1 MSTCVMKRLT
11 VWAYAGDADAVAAKL
26 IKLRCVDV
34 DMVGTDSDS
43 YLVRYDPSARIR
55 ECENSLAAIES
66 AMEPLYPFSKKR
78 GGLGA
83 APAINADRE
92 AFAADRGGVR
102 SDTAAVV
109 ARINGMRERLGA
121 IERELAD
128 ATAKADAAK
137 PWLGCG
143 LALDL
148 KGTESTRLV
157 FGSLPASTEES
168 AIEARLDGLAAAW
181 RVIKRDPTAAYAIFI
196 AEKSDADELMR
207 RLNTAGFVRATF
219 PDGCGCAEEIC
230 AAANEKTSAL
240 TAEREEINQTFCGLA
255 GRLDDLR
262 VLWDTVSTELVGER
276 LKEKLMATGSCVLLR
291 GWIPEKRTGKVTAA
305 LDALGCAYD
314 LTDPEPG
321 DDVPVKLENNR
332 FASCFEW
339 VVAMYSLPAYG
350 TFDPTFVMSFFY
362 ILFFAMMFADVGYGL
377 LLVLGGFLAPRL
389 LHMKPEKS
397 KPFYMFGF
405 CGLGCIVTGVL
416 FGGYFGD
423 MPLALM
429 RAFRPDAELPETLA
443 LIVDP
448 IADPMTF
455 LIIGL
460 ALGFIHL
467 VAGQMIK
474 FALVWKKSPLDAI
487 CDYALFWVLYAG
499 LIMLMVVP
507 SVGKWV
513 AIGAAAAIVLTG
525 GRKEKNIFMRLPK
538 GFLALYGLVNFGS
551 DVLSYS
557 RILALALSGG
567 VLAQVMNILGTMST
581 NPATIVIGTIFVF
594 LIGHTLNL
602 ALSALGSFV
611 HTSRLQYIEFF
622 GKFYEDGGRPYV
634 PAEPSERY
642 SDYDMPEDMPIKNQI
657 S

>member
-1 MSTCVMKRLT
+1 MKRLT

-34 DMVGTDSDS
+34 DTVGTDSDS

-55 ECENSLAAIES
+55 ECENSLASIES

-128 ATAKADAAK
+128 ATAKSDAAK

-143 LALDL
+143 LSLDSN
-148 KGTESTRLV
+148 GTESTRLV
-157 FGSLPASTEES
+157 FGSLPTSTEES

-181 RVIKRDPTAAYAIFI
+181 RVIKRDPNAAYAIFI
-196 AEKSDADELMR
+196 AERSDADELMR

-230 AAANEKTSAL
+230 AEANERISAL

-262 VLWDTVSTELVGER
+262 VLWDTVSTEFVGEQ

-291 GWIPEKRTGKVTAA
+291 GWIPEKRTEKVTAA

-350 TFDPTFVMSFFY
+350 TFDPTFIMSFFY
-362 ILFFAMMFADVGYGL
+362 VLFFAMMFADVGYGL
-377 LLVLGGFLAPRL
+377 VLAVGGFLIPRL
-389 LHMKPEKS
+389 LHMKPEKAA
-397 KPFYMFGF
+397 PFRMFAF
-405 CGLGCIVTGVL
+405 CGIGSIITGVL

-423 MPLALM
+423 MPLALI
-429 RAFRPDAELPETLA
+429 RAFNPEAELPSTLA
-443 LIVDP
+443 IVVDP
-448 IADPMTF
+448 VAQPTTF
-455 LIIGL
+455 LLIAL
-460 ALGFIHL
+460 ALGFVHL
-467 VAGQMIK
+467 VAGQAIK
-474 FALVWKKSPLDAI
+474 FAIVWKDSPVDAI
-487 CDYALFWVLYAG
+487 CDYALFWALYGG
-499 LIMLMVVP
+499 LIMLIIVP

-525 GRKEKNIFMRLPK
+525 GRKEKNILMRIPK
-538 GFLALYGLVNFGS
+538 GFLALYGVVSFGS
-551 DVLSYS
+551 DILSYS
-557 RILALALSGG
+557 RILALALSGS
-567 VLAQVMNILGTMST
+567 VLAQVMNILGTMGSS
-581 NPATIVIGTIFVF
+581 PVAVVVGMIFVF
-594 LIGHTLNL
+594 IVGHTINL
-602 ALSALGSFV
+602 ALSTLGSFV

-622 GKFYEDGGRPYV
+622 GKFYEDGGRPYA
-634 PAEPSERY
+634 PATPSERY
-642 SDYDMPEDMPIKNQI
+642 SDYDAA
-657 S
+657 

>member
-34 DMVGTDSDS
+34 DTVGTDSDS

-55 ECENSLAAIES
+55 ECENSLASIES

-128 ATAKADAAK
+128 ATAKSDAAK

-143 LALDL
+143 LSLDSN
-148 KGTESTRLV
+148 GTESTRLV
-157 FGSLPASTEES
+157 FGSLPTSTEES

-181 RVIKRDPTAAYAIFI
+181 RVIKRDPNAAYAIFI
-196 AEKSDADELMR
+196 AERSDADELMR

-230 AAANEKTSAL
+230 AEANERISAL

-262 VLWDTVSTELVGER
+262 VLWDTVSTEFVGEQ
-276 LKEKLMATGSCVLLR
+276 LTEKLMATGSCVLLR
-291 GWIPEKRTGKVTAA
+291 GWIPEKRTEKVTAA

-350 TFDPTFVMSFFY
+350 TFDPTFIMSFFY
-362 ILFFAMMFADVGYGL
+362 VLFFAMMFADVGYGL
-377 LLVLGGFLAPRL
+377 VLAVGGFLIPRL
-389 LHMKPEKS
+389 LHMKPEKAA
-397 KPFYMFGF
+397 PFRMFAF
-405 CGLGCIVTGVL
+405 CGIGSIITGVL

-423 MPLALM
+423 MPLALI
-429 RAFRPDAELPETLA
+429 RAFNPEAELPSTLA
-443 LIVDP
+443 IVVDP
-448 IADPMTF
+448 VAQPTTF
-455 LIIGL
+455 LLIAL
-460 ALGFIHL
+460 ALGFVHL
-467 VAGQMIK
+467 VAGQAIK
-474 FALVWKKSPLDAI
+474 FAIVWKDSPVDAI
-487 CDYALFWVLYAG
+487 CDYALFWALYGG
-499 LIMLMVVP
+499 LIMLIIVP

-525 GRKEKNIFMRLPK
+525 GRKEKNILMRIPK
-538 GFLALYGLVNFGS
+538 GFLALYGVVSFGS
-551 DVLSYS
+551 DILSYS
-557 RILALALSGG
+557 RILALALSGS
-567 VLAQVMNILGTMST
+567 VLAQVMNILGTMGSS
-581 NPATIVIGTIFVF
+581 PVAVVVGMIFVF
-594 LIGHTLNL
+594 IVGHTINL
-602 ALSALGSFV
+602 ALSTLGSFV

-622 GKFYEDGGRPYV
+622 GKFYEDGGRPYA
-634 PAEPSERY
+634 PATPSERY
-642 SDYDMPEDMPIKNQI
+642 SDYDAA
-657 S
+657 

>member
-1 MSTCVMKRLT
+1 MKRLT

-34 DMVGTDSDS
+34 DTVGTDSDS

-55 ECENSLAAIES
+55 ECENSLASIES

-143 LALDL
+143 LSLDSN
-148 KGTESTRLV
+148 GTESTRLV
-157 FGSLPASTEES
+157 FGSLPTSTEES

-181 RVIKRDPTAAYAIFI
+181 RVIKRDPNAAYAIFI
-196 AEKSDADELMR
+196 AERSDADELMR

-230 AAANEKTSAL
+230 AAANERISAL

-262 VLWDTVSTELVGER
+262 VLWDTVSTELVGEQ

-291 GWIPEKRTGKVTAA
+291 GWIPEKRTEKVTAA

-350 TFDPTFVMSFFY
+350 TFDPTFIMSFFY
-362 ILFFAMMFADVGYGL
+362 VLFFAMMFADVGYGL
-377 LLVLGGFLAPRL
+377 VLAVGGFLIPRL
-389 LHMKPEKS
+389 LHMKPEKAA
-397 KPFYMFGF
+397 PFRMFAF
-405 CGLGCIVTGVL
+405 CGIGSIITGVL

-423 MPLALM
+423 MPLALI
-429 RAFRPDAELPETLA
+429 RAFNPEAELPSTLA
-443 LIVDP
+443 IVVDP
-448 IADPMTF
+448 VAQPTTF
-455 LIIGL
+455 LLIAL
-460 ALGFIHL
+460 ALGFVHL
-467 VAGQMIK
+467 VAGQAIK
-474 FALVWKKSPLDAI
+474 FAIVWKDSPVDAI
-487 CDYALFWVLYAG
+487 CDYALFWALYGG
-499 LIMLMVVP
+499 LIMLIIVP

-513 AIGAAAAIVLTG
+513 AIGVAAAIVLTG
-525 GRKEKNIFMRLPK
+525 GRKEKNILMRIPK
-538 GFLALYGLVNFGS
+538 GFLALYGVVSFGS
-551 DVLSYS
+551 DILSYS
-557 RILALALSGG
+557 RILALALSGS
-567 VLAQVMNILGTMST
+567 VLAQVMNILGTMGSS
-581 NPATIVIGTIFVF
+581 PVAVVVGMIFVF
-594 LIGHTLNL
+594 IVGHTINL
-602 ALSALGSFV
+602 ALSTLGSFV

-622 GKFYEDGGRPYV
+622 GKFYEDGGRPYA
-634 PAEPSERY
+634 PATPSERY
-642 SDYDMPEDMPIKNQI
+642 SDYDAA
-657 S
+657 

>member
-1 MSTCVMKRLT
+1 MKRLT

-34 DMVGTDSDS
+34 DTVGTDSDS

-55 ECENSLAAIES
+55 ECENSLASIES

-143 LALDL
+143 LSLDSN
-148 KGTESTRLV
+148 GTESTRLV
-157 FGSLPASTEES
+157 FGSLPTSTEES

-181 RVIKRDPTAAYAIFI
+181 RVIKRDPNAAYAIFI
-196 AEKSDADELMR
+196 AERSDADELMR

-230 AAANEKTSAL
+230 AAANERISAL
-240 TAEREEINQTFCGLA
+240 TAERDEINQTFCGLA

-262 VLWDTVSTELVGER
+262 VLWDTVSTELVGEQ

-291 GWIPEKRTGKVTAA
+291 GWIPEKRTEKVTAA

-350 TFDPTFVMSFFY
+350 TFDPTFIMSFFY
-362 ILFFAMMFADVGYGL
+362 VLFFAMMFADVGYGL
-377 LLVLGGFLAPRL
+377 VLAVGGFLIPRL
-389 LHMKPEKS
+389 LHMKPEKAA
-397 KPFYMFGF
+397 PFRMFAF
-405 CGLGCIVTGVL
+405 CGIGSIITGVL

-423 MPLALM
+423 MPLALI
-429 RAFRPDAELPETLA
+429 RAFNPEAELPSTLA
-443 LIVDP
+443 IVVDP
-448 IADPMTF
+448 VAQPTTF
-455 LIIGL
+455 LLIAL
-460 ALGFIHL
+460 ALGFVHL
-467 VAGQMIK
+467 VVGQAIK
-474 FALVWKKSPLDAI
+474 FAIVWKDSPVDAI
-487 CDYALFWVLYAG
+487 CDYALFWALYGG
-499 LIMLMVVP
+499 LIMLIIVP

-525 GRKEKNIFMRLPK
+525 GRKEKNILMRIPK
-538 GFLALYGLVNFGS
+538 GFLALYGVVSFGS
-551 DVLSYS
+551 DILSYS
-557 RILALALSGG
+557 RILALALSGS
-567 VLAQVMNILGTMST
+567 VLAQVMNILGTMGSS
-581 NPATIVIGTIFVF
+581 PVAVVVGMIFVF
-594 LIGHTLNL
+594 IVGHTINL
-602 ALSALGSFV
+602 ALSTLGSFV

-622 GKFYEDGGRPYV
+622 GKFYEDGGRPYA
-634 PAEPSERY
+634 PATPSERY
-642 SDYDMPEDMPIKNQI
+642 SDYDAA
-657 S
+657 

>member
-34 DMVGTDSDS
+34 DTVGTDSDS

-55 ECENSLAAIES
+55 ECENLLASIES

-78 GGLGA
+78 GGLSA

-102 SDTAAVV
+102 SDAAAVV

-128 ATAKADAAK
+128 ATGKSDAAK

-143 LALDL
+143 LALDS

-157 FGSLPASTEES
+157 FGSLPTSTEES

-181 RVIKRDPTAAYAIFI
+181 RVIKRDSNAAYAIFI
-196 AEKSDADELMR
+196 AERSDAAELMR

-230 AAANEKTSAL
+230 AAANERISAL

-262 VLWDTVSTELVGER
+262 VLWDTVSTELVGEQ

-291 GWIPEKRTGKVTAA
+291 GWIPEKRTEKVTAA

-350 TFDPTFVMSFFY
+350 TFDPTFIMSFFY
-362 ILFFAMMFADVGYGL
+362 VLFFAMMFADVGYGL
-377 LLVLGGFLAPRL
+377 LLAVGGFLIPRL
-389 LHMKPEKS
+389 LHMKPEKAA
-397 KPFYMFGF
+397 PFRMFAF
-405 CGLGCIVTGVL
+405 CGIGSIITGVL

-423 MPLALM
+423 MPLALI
-429 RAFRPDAELPETLA
+429 RAFNPEAELPSTLA
-443 LIVDP
+443 IVVDP
-448 IADPMTF
+448 VAQPTTF
-455 LIIGL
+455 LLIAL
-460 ALGFIHL
+460 ALGFVHL
-467 VAGQMIK
+467 VAGQAIK
-474 FALVWKKSPLDAI
+474 FAIVWKDSPVDAI
-487 CDYALFWVLYAG
+487 CDYALFWALYGG
-499 LIMLMVVP
+499 LIMLIIVP

-525 GRKEKNIFMRLPK
+525 GRKEKNILMRIPK
-538 GFLALYGLVNFGS
+538 GFLALYGVVSFGS
-551 DVLSYS
+551 DILSYS
-557 RILALALSGG
+557 RILALALSGS
-567 VLAQVMNILGTMST
+567 VLAQVMNILGTMGSS
-581 NPATIVIGTIFVF
+581 PVAVVVGMIFVF
-594 LIGHTLNL
+594 IVGHTINL
-602 ALSALGSFV
+602 ALSTLGSFV

-622 GKFYEDGGRPYV
+622 GKFYEDGGRPYA
-634 PAEPSERY
+634 PATPSERY
-642 SDYDMPEDMPIKNQI
+642 SDYDAA
-657 S
+657 

>member
-34 DMVGTDSDS
+34 DTVGTDSDS

-55 ECENSLAAIES
+55 ECENSLASIES

-109 ARINGMRERLGA
+109 ARINGMRERLTV

-128 ATAKADAAK
+128 AAGKADAAK

-157 FGSLPASTEES
+157 FGSLPTSTEES

-181 RVIKRDPTAAYAIFI
+181 RVIKRDPNAAYAIFI
-196 AEKSDADELMR
+196 AERSDADELMR

-230 AAANEKTSAL
+230 AAANERISAL

-262 VLWDTVSTELVGER
+262 VLWDTVSTELVGEQ

-291 GWIPEKRTGKVTAA
+291 GWIPEKRTEKVTAA

-350 TFDPTFVMSFFY
+350 TFDPTFIMSFFY
-362 ILFFAMMFADVGYGL
+362 VLFFAMMFADVGYGL
-377 LLVLGGFLAPRL
+377 VLAVGGFLIPRL
-389 LHMKPEKS
+389 LHMKPEKAA
-397 KPFYMFGF
+397 PFRMFAF
-405 CGLGCIVTGVL
+405 CGIGSIITGVL

-423 MPLALM
+423 MPLALI
-429 RAFRPDAELPETLA
+429 RAFNPEAELPSTLA
-443 LIVDP
+443 IVVDP
-448 IADPMTF
+448 VAQPTTF
-455 LIIGL
+455 LLIAL
-460 ALGFIHL
+460 ALGFVHL
-467 VAGQMIK
+467 VAGQAIK
-474 FALVWKKSPLDAI
+474 FAIVWKDSPVDAI
-487 CDYALFWVLYAG
+487 CDYALSWALYGG
-499 LIMLMVVP
+499 LIMLIIVP

-525 GRKEKNIFMRLPK
+525 GRKEKNILMRIPK
-538 GFLALYGLVNFGS
+538 GFLALYGVVSFGS
-551 DVLSYS
+551 DILSYS
-557 RILALALSGG
+557 RILALALSGS
-567 VLAQVMNILGTMST
+567 VLAQVMNILGTMGSS
-581 NPATIVIGTIFVF
+581 PVAVVVGMIFVF
-594 LIGHTLNL
+594 IVGHTINL
-602 ALSALGSFV
+602 ALSTLGSFV

-622 GKFYEDGGRPYV
+622 GKFYEDGGRPYA
-634 PAEPSERY
+634 PATPSERY
-642 SDYDMPEDMPIKNQI
+642 SDYDAA
-657 S
+657 

>member
-34 DMVGTDSDS
+34 DTVGTDSDS

-55 ECENSLAAIES
+55 ECENLLASIES

-102 SDTAAVV
+102 SDAAAVV

-128 ATAKADAAK
+128 ATGKSDAAK

-143 LALDL
+143 LALDS

-157 FGSLPASTEES
+157 FGSLPTSTEES

-181 RVIKRDPTAAYAIFI
+181 RVIKRDSNAAYAIFI
-196 AEKSDADELMR
+196 AERSDADELMR

-230 AAANEKTSAL
+230 AAANERISAL

-262 VLWDTVSTELVGER
+262 VLWDTVSTELVGEQ

-291 GWIPEKRTGKVTAA
+291 GWIPEKRTEKVTAA

-350 TFDPTFVMSFFY
+350 TFDPTFIMSFFY
-362 ILFFAMMFADVGYGL
+362 VLFFAMMFADVGYGL
-377 LLVLGGFLAPRL
+377 LLAVGGFLIPRL
-389 LHMKPEKS
+389 LHMKPEKAA
-397 KPFYMFGF
+397 PFRMFAF
-405 CGLGCIVTGVL
+405 CGIGSIITGVL

-423 MPLALM
+423 MPLALI
-429 RAFRPDAELPETLA
+429 RAFNPEAELPSTLA
-443 LIVDP
+443 IVVDP
-448 IADPMTF
+448 VAQPTAFLLIA
-455 LIIGL
+455 L
-460 ALGFIHL
+460 ALGFVHL
-467 VAGQMIK
+467 VAGQAIK
-474 FALVWKKSPLDAI
+474 FAIVWKDSPVDAI
-487 CDYALFWVLYAG
+487 CDYALFWALYGG
-499 LIMLMVVP
+499 LIMLIIVP
-507 SVGKWV
+507 SVGKWI

-525 GRKEKNIFMRLPK
+525 GRKEKNILMRIPK
-538 GFLALYGLVNFGS
+538 GFLALYGVVSFGS
-551 DVLSYS
+551 DILSYS
-557 RILALALSGG
+557 RILALALSGS
-567 VLAQVMNILGTMST
+567 VLAQVMNILGTMGSS
-581 NPATIVIGTIFVF
+581 PVAVVVGMIFVF
-594 LIGHTLNL
+594 IIGHTINL
-602 ALSALGSFV
+602 ALSTLGSFV

-622 GKFYEDGGRPYV
+622 GKFYEDGGRPYA
-634 PAEPSERY
+634 PATPSERY
-642 SDYDMPEDMPIKNQI
+642 SDYDAA
-657 S
+657 

>member
-1 MSTCVMKRLT
+1 MKRLT

-34 DMVGTDSDS
+34 DTVGTDSDS

-55 ECENSLAAIES
+55 ECENSLASIES

-143 LALDL
+143 LSLDSN
-148 KGTESTRLV
+148 GTESTRLV
-157 FGSLPASTEES
+157 FGSLPTSTEES

-181 RVIKRDPTAAYAIFI
+181 RVIKRDPNAAYAIFI
-196 AEKSDADELMR
+196 AERSDADELMR

-230 AAANEKTSAL
+230 AEANERISAL

-262 VLWDTVSTELVGER
+262 VLWDTVSTELVGEQ

-291 GWIPEKRTGKVTAA
+291 GWIPEKRTEKVTAA

-350 TFDPTFVMSFFY
+350 TFDPTFIMSFFY
-362 ILFFAMMFADVGYGL
+362 VLFFAMMFADVGYGL
-377 LLVLGGFLAPRL
+377 VLAVGGFLIPRL
-389 LHMKPEKS
+389 LHMKPEKAA
-397 KPFYMFGF
+397 PFRMFAF
-405 CGLGCIVTGVL
+405 CGIGSIITGVL

-423 MPLALM
+423 MPLALI
-429 RAFRPDAELPETLA
+429 RAFNPEAELPSTLA
-443 LIVDP
+443 IVVDP
-448 IADPMTF
+448 VAQPTTF
-455 LIIGL
+455 LLIAL
-460 ALGFIHL
+460 ALGFVHL
-467 VAGQMIK
+467 VAGQAIK
-474 FALVWKKSPLDAI
+474 FAIVWKDSPVDAI
-487 CDYALFWVLYAG
+487 CDYALFWALYGG
-499 LIMLMVVP
+499 LIMLIIVP

-525 GRKEKNIFMRLPK
+525 GRKEKNILMRIPK
-538 GFLALYGLVNFGS
+538 GFLALYGVVSFGS
-551 DVLSYS
+551 DILSYS
-557 RILALALSGG
+557 RILALALSGS
-567 VLAQVMNILGTMST
+567 VLAQVMNILGTMGSS
-581 NPATIVIGTIFVF
+581 PVAVVVGMIFVF
-594 LIGHTLNL
+594 IVGHTINL
-602 ALSALGSFV
+602 ALSTLGSFV

-622 GKFYEDGGRPYV
+622 GKFYEDGGRPYA
-634 PAEPSERY
+634 PATPSERY
-642 SDYDMPEDMPIKNQI
+642 SDYDAA
-657 S
+657 

>member
-34 DMVGTDSDS
+34 DTVGTDSDS

-55 ECENSLAAIES
+55 ECENSLASIES

-109 ARINGMRERLGA
+109 ARINGMRERLTV

-143 LALDL
+143 LSLDSN
-148 KGTESTRLV
+148 GTESTRLV
-157 FGSLPASTEES
+157 FGSLPTSTEES

-181 RVIKRDPTAAYAIFI
+181 RVIKRDPNAAYAIFI
-196 AEKSDADELMR
+196 AERSDADELMR

-230 AAANEKTSAL
+230 AAANERISAL

-262 VLWDTVSTELVGER
+262 VLWDTVSTELVGEQ

-291 GWIPEKRTGKVTAA
+291 GWIPEKRTEKVTAA

-350 TFDPTFVMSFFY
+350 TFDPTFIMSFFY
-362 ILFFAMMFADVGYGL
+362 VLFFAMMFADVGYGL
-377 LLVLGGFLAPRL
+377 VLAVGGFLIPRL
-389 LHMKPEKS
+389 LHMKPEKAA
-397 KPFYMFGF
+397 PFRMFAF
-405 CGLGCIVTGVL
+405 CGIGSIITGVL

-423 MPLALM
+423 MPLALI
-429 RAFRPDAELPETLA
+429 RAFNPEAELPSTLA
-443 LIVDP
+443 IVVDP
-448 IADPMTF
+448 VAQPTTF
-455 LIIGL
+455 LLIAL
-460 ALGFIHL
+460 ALGFVHL
-467 VAGQMIK
+467 VAGQAIK
-474 FALVWKKSPLDAI
+474 FAIVWKDSPVDAI
-487 CDYALFWVLYAG
+487 CDYALFWALYGG
-499 LIMLMVVP
+499 LIMLIIVP

-525 GRKEKNIFMRLPK
+525 GRKEKNILMRIPK
-538 GFLALYGLVNFGS
+538 GFLALYGVVSFGS
-551 DVLSYS
+551 DILSYS
-557 RILALALSGG
+557 RILALALSGS
-567 VLAQVMNILGTMST
+567 VLAQVMNILGTMGSS
-581 NPATIVIGTIFVF
+581 PVAVVVGMIFVF
-594 LIGHTLNL
+594 IVGHTINL
-602 ALSALGSFV
+602 ALSTLGSFV

-622 GKFYEDGGRPYV
+622 GKFYEDGGRPYA
-634 PAEPSERY
+634 PATPSERY
-642 SDYDMPEDMPIKNQI
+642 SDYDAA
-657 S
+657 

>member
-34 DMVGTDSDS
+34 DTVGTDSDS

-55 ECENSLAAIES
+55 ECENLLASIES

-78 GGLGA
+78 GGLSA

-102 SDTAAVV
+102 SDAAAVV

-128 ATAKADAAK
+128 ATGKSDAAK

-143 LALDL
+143 LALDS

-157 FGSLPASTEES
+157 FGSLPTSTEES

-181 RVIKRDPTAAYAIFI
+181 RVIKRDSNAAYAIFI
-196 AEKSDADELMR
+196 AERSDADELMR

-230 AAANEKTSAL
+230 AAANERISAL

-262 VLWDTVSTELVGER
+262 VLWDTVSTELVGEQ

-291 GWIPEKRTGKVTAA
+291 GWIPEKRTEKVTAA

-339 VVAMYSLPAYG
+339 VVAMYSLSAYG
-350 TFDPTFVMSFFY
+350 TFDPTFIMSFFY
-362 ILFFAMMFADVGYGL
+362 VLFFAMMFADVGYGL
-377 LLVLGGFLAPRL
+377 LLAVGGFLIPRL
-389 LHMKPEKS
+389 LHMKPEKAA
-397 KPFYMFGF
+397 PFRMFAF
-405 CGLGCIVTGVL
+405 CGIGSIITGVL

-423 MPLALM
+423 MPLALI
-429 RAFRPDAELPETLA
+429 RAFNPEAELPSTLA
-443 LIVDP
+443 IVVDP
-448 IADPMTF
+448 VAQPTTF
-455 LIIGL
+455 LLIAL
-460 ALGFIHL
+460 ALGFVHL
-467 VAGQMIK
+467 VAGQAIK
-474 FALVWKKSPLDAI
+474 FAIVWKDSPVDAI
-487 CDYALFWVLYAG
+487 CDYALFWALYGG
-499 LIMLMVVP
+499 LIMLIIVP
-507 SVGKWV
+507 SVGKWI

-525 GRKEKNIFMRLPK
+525 GRKEKNILMRIPK
-538 GFLALYGLVNFGS
+538 GFLALYGVVSFGS
-551 DVLSYS
+551 DILSYS
-557 RILALALSGG
+557 RILALALSGS
-567 VLAQVMNILGTMST
+567 VLAQVMNILGTMGSS
-581 NPATIVIGTIFVF
+581 PVAVVVGMIFVF
-594 LIGHTLNL
+594 IIGHTINL
-602 ALSALGSFV
+602 ALSTLGSFV

-622 GKFYEDGGRPYV
+622 GKFYEDGGRPYA
-634 PAEPSERY
+634 PATPSERY
-642 SDYDMPEDMPIKNQI
+642 SDYDAA
-657 S
+657 

>member
-1 MSTCVMKRLT
+1 MKRLT

-34 DMVGTDSDS
+34 DTVGTDSDS

-55 ECENSLAAIES
+55 ECENSLASIES

-102 SDTAAVV
+102 NDTAAVV

-143 LALDL
+143 LSLDSN
-148 KGTESTRLV
+148 GTESTRLV
-157 FGSLPASTEES
+157 FGSLPTSTEES

-181 RVIKRDPTAAYAIFI
+181 RVIKRDPNAAYAIFI
-196 AEKSDADELMR
+196 AERSDADELMR

-230 AAANEKTSAL
+230 AAANERISAL
-240 TAEREEINQTFCGLA
+240 TAERDEINQTFCGLA

-262 VLWDTVSTELVGER
+262 VLWDTVSTELVGEQ

-291 GWIPEKRTGKVTAA
+291 GWIPEKRTEKVTAA

-350 TFDPTFVMSFFY
+350 TFDPTFIMSFFY
-362 ILFFAMMFADVGYGL
+362 VLFFAMMFADVGYGL
-377 LLVLGGFLAPRL
+377 VLAVGGFLIPRL
-389 LHMKPEKS
+389 LHMKPEKAA
-397 KPFYMFGF
+397 PFRMFAF
-405 CGLGCIVTGVL
+405 CGIGSIITGVL

-423 MPLALM
+423 MPLALI
-429 RAFRPDAELPETLA
+429 RAFNPEAELPSTLA
-443 LIVDP
+443 IVVDP
-448 IADPMTF
+448 VAQPTTF
-455 LIIGL
+455 LLIAL
-460 ALGFIHL
+460 ALGFVHL
-467 VAGQMIK
+467 VAGQAIK
-474 FALVWKKSPLDAI
+474 FAIVWKDSPVDAI
-487 CDYALFWVLYAG
+487 CDYALFWALYGG
-499 LIMLMVVP
+499 LIMLIIVP

-525 GRKEKNIFMRLPK
+525 GRKEKNILMRIPK
-538 GFLALYGLVNFGS
+538 GFLALYGVVSFGS
-551 DVLSYS
+551 DILSYS
-557 RILALALSGG
+557 RILALALSGS
-567 VLAQVMNILGTMST
+567 VLAQVMNILGTMGSS
-581 NPATIVIGTIFVF
+581 PVAVVVGMIFVF
-594 LIGHTLNL
+594 IVGHTINL
-602 ALSALGSFV
+602 ALSTLGSFV

-622 GKFYEDGGRPYV
+622 GKFYEDGGRPYA
-634 PAEPSERY
+634 PATPSERY
-642 SDYDMPEDMPIKNQI
+642 SDYDAA
-657 S
+657 

>member
-1 MSTCVMKRLT
+1 MSTCIMKRLT

-34 DMVGTDSDS
+34 DTVGTDSDS

-55 ECENSLAAIES
+55 ECENSLASIES

-143 LALDL
+143 LSLDSN
-148 KGTESTRLV
+148 GTESTRLV
-157 FGSLPASTEES
+157 FGSLPTSTEES

-181 RVIKRDPTAAYAIFI
+181 RVIKRDPNAAYAIFI
-196 AEKSDADELMR
+196 AERSDADELMR

-230 AAANEKTSAL
+230 AAANERISAL

-262 VLWDTVSTELVGER
+262 VLWDTVSTELVGEQ

-291 GWIPEKRTGKVTAA
+291 GWIPEKRTEKVTAA

-350 TFDPTFVMSFFY
+350 TFDPTFIMSFFY
-362 ILFFAMMFADVGYGL
+362 VLFFAMMFADVGYGL
-377 LLVLGGFLAPRL
+377 VLAVGGFLIPRL
-389 LHMKPEKS
+389 LHMKPEKAA
-397 KPFYMFGF
+397 PFRMFAF
-405 CGLGCIVTGVL
+405 CGIGSIITGVL

-423 MPLALM
+423 MPLALI
-429 RAFRPDAELPETLA
+429 RAFNPEAELPSTLA
-443 LIVDP
+443 IVVDP
-448 IADPMTF
+448 VAQPTTF
-455 LIIGL
+455 LLIAL
-460 ALGFIHL
+460 ALGFVHL
-467 VAGQMIK
+467 VAGQAIK
-474 FALVWKKSPLDAI
+474 FAIVWKDSPVDAI
-487 CDYALFWVLYAG
+487 CDYALFWALYGG
-499 LIMLMVVP
+499 LIMLIIVP

-525 GRKEKNIFMRLPK
+525 GRKEKNILMRIPK
-538 GFLALYGLVNFGS
+538 GFLALYGVVSFGS
-551 DVLSYS
+551 DILSYS
-557 RILALALSGG
+557 RILALALSGS
-567 VLAQVMNILGTMST
+567 VLAQVMNILGTMGSS
-581 NPATIVIGTIFVF
+581 PVAVVVGMIFVF
-594 LIGHTLNL
+594 IVGHTINL
-602 ALSALGSFV
+602 ALSTLGSFV

-622 GKFYEDGGRPYV
+622 GKFYEDGGRPFTPLSPQSQYV
-634 PAEPSERY
+634 RFE
-642 SDYDMPEDMPIKNQI
+642 
-657 S
+657 

>member
-1 MSTCVMKRLT
+1 MKRLT

-34 DMVGTDSDS
+34 DTVGTDSDS

-55 ECENSLAAIES
+55 ECENSLASIES

-92 AFAADRGGVR
+92 AFAADRGGAR

-143 LALDL
+143 LSLDSN
-148 KGTESTRLV
+148 GTESTRLV
-157 FGSLPASTEES
+157 FGSLPTSTEES

-181 RVIKRDPTAAYAIFI
+181 RVIKRDPNAAYAIFI
-196 AEKSDADELMR
+196 AERSDADELMR

-230 AAANEKTSAL
+230 AAANERISAL

-262 VLWDTVSTELVGER
+262 VLWDIVSTELVGEQ

-291 GWIPEKRTGKVTAA
+291 GWIPEKRTEKVTAA

-350 TFDPTFVMSFFY
+350 TFDPTFIMSFFY
-362 ILFFAMMFADVGYGL
+362 VLFFAMMFADVGYGL
-377 LLVLGGFLAPRL
+377 VLAVGGFLIPRL
-389 LHMKPEKS
+389 LHMKPEKAA
-397 KPFYMFGF
+397 PFRMFAF
-405 CGLGCIVTGVL
+405 CGIGSIITGVL

-423 MPLALM
+423 MPLALI
-429 RAFRPDAELPETLA
+429 RAFNPEAELPSTLA
-443 LIVDP
+443 IVVDP
-448 IADPMTF
+448 VAQPTTF
-455 LIIGL
+455 LLIAL
-460 ALGFIHL
+460 ALGFVHL
-467 VAGQMIK
+467 VAGQAIK
-474 FALVWKKSPLDAI
+474 FAIVWKDSPVDAI
-487 CDYALFWVLYAG
+487 CDYALFWALYGG
-499 LIMLMVVP
+499 LIMLIIVP

-525 GRKEKNIFMRLPK
+525 GRKEKNILMRIPK
-538 GFLALYGLVNFGS
+538 GFLALYGVVSFGS
-551 DVLSYS
+551 DILSYS
-557 RILALALSGG
+557 RILALALSGS
-567 VLAQVMNILGTMST
+567 VLAQVMNILGTMGSS
-581 NPATIVIGTIFVF
+581 PVAVVVGMIFVF
-594 LIGHTLNL
+594 IVGHTINL
-602 ALSALGSFV
+602 ALSTLGSFV

-622 GKFYEDGGRPYV
+622 GKFYEDGGRPYA
-634 PAEPSERY
+634 PATPSERY
-642 SDYDMPEDMPIKNQI
+642 SDYDAA
-657 S
+657 

>member
-1 MSTCVMKRLT
+1 MKRLT
-11 VWAYAGDADAVAAKL
+11 VWAYAADADAVTKRL
-26 IKLRCVDV
+26 VRSRCVDV
-34 DMVGTDSDS
+34 DVLSPETDK
-43 YLVRYDPSARIR
+43 YLVKYDPSARIR
-55 ECENSLAAIES
+55 ECESRLAGIES
-66 AMEPLYPFSKKR
+66 AMEPLYPYSKKK
-78 GGLGA
+78 GGLAA
-83 APAINADRE
+83 APAIKADRE

-102 SDTAAVV
+102 SDAAATAD
-109 ARINGMRERLGA
+109 RINGMTKRLGA

-128 ATAKADAAK
+128 SASKTAAAK

-143 LALDL
+143 FALDTA
-148 KGTESTRLV
+148 GTVRTRLF
-157 FGSLPASTEES
+157 FGSMPLMAAES
-168 AIEARLDGLAAAW
+168 AALDARLDGLAAAW
-181 RVIKRDPTAAYAIFI
+181 RVVGKDPTAAYVMFV
-196 AEKSDADELMR
+196 AEKTDADELLR
-207 RLNTAGFVRATF
+207 RLNSAGFVRAVF
-219 PDGCGCAEEIC
+219 PDGCGSAEDIM
-230 AAANEKTSAL
+230 N
-240 TAEREEINQTFCGLA
+240 AERERTAALNTEREDIKQTLCGLA
-255 GRLDDLR
+255 GQLDDLR
-262 VLWDTVSTELVGER
+262 LLWDTVSTELVTER
-276 LKEKLMATGSCVLLR
+276 VKEKMLATGSCVLLR
-291 GWIPEKRTGKVTAA
+291 GWVPAKRAEKLGAA
-305 LDALGCAYD
+305 LEELGCAYEFC
-314 LTDPEPG
+314 DPEPG

-350 TFDPTFVMSFFY
+350 TFDPTFIMSFFY

-389 LHMKPEKS
+389 LHMKPEKA
-397 KPFYMFGF
+397 KPFYMFGY
-405 CGLGCIVTGVL
+405 CGLGCMVTGVL

-429 RAFRPDAELPETLA
+429 RAFNPDAELPSTLA

-467 VAGQMIK
+467 VAGQVIK
-474 FALVWKKSPLDAI
+474 FALVFKQSPLDAI

-499 LIMLMVVP
+499 LIMLILVP

-525 GRKEKNIFMRLPK
+525 GRKEKNIFMRIPK

-567 VLAQVMNILGTMST
+567 VLAQVMNILGTMSS
-581 NPATIVIGTIFVF
+581 NPAMIVIGMIFVF

-622 GKFYEDGGRPYV
+622 GKFYEDGGRPYA
-634 PAEPSERY
+634 PAGPSERY
-642 SDYDMPEDMPIKNQI
+642 SDYDMPDDMPTQDQI

>member
-34 DMVGTDSDS
+34 DTVGTDSDS

-55 ECENSLAAIES
+55 ECENSLASIES

-128 ATAKADAAK
+128 ATAKSDAAK

-143 LALDL
+143 LSLDSN
-148 KGTESTRLV
+148 GTESTRLV
-157 FGSLPASTEES
+157 FGSLPTSTEES

-181 RVIKRDPTAAYAIFI
+181 RVIKRDPNAAYAIFI
-196 AEKSDADELMR
+196 AERSDADELMR

-230 AAANEKTSAL
+230 AEANERISAL

-262 VLWDTVSTELVGER
+262 VLWDTVSTEFVGEQ

-291 GWIPEKRTGKVTAA
+291 GWIPEKRTEKVTAA

-350 TFDPTFVMSFFY
+350 TFDPTFIMSFFY
-362 ILFFAMMFADVGYGL
+362 VLFFAMMFADVGYGL
-377 LLVLGGFLAPRL
+377 VLAVGGFLIPRL
-389 LHMKPEKS
+389 LHMKPEKAA
-397 KPFYMFGF
+397 PFRMFAF
-405 CGLGCIVTGVL
+405 CGIGSIITGVL

-423 MPLALM
+423 MPLALI
-429 RAFRPDAELPETLA
+429 RAFNPEAELPSTLA
-443 LIVDP
+443 IVVDP
-448 IADPMTF
+448 VAQPTTF
-455 LIIGL
+455 LLIAL
-460 ALGFIHL
+460 ALGFVHL
-467 VAGQMIK
+467 VAGQAIK
-474 FALVWKKSPLDAI
+474 FAIVWKDSPVDAI
-487 CDYALFWVLYAG
+487 CDYALFWALYGG
-499 LIMLMVVP
+499 LIMLIIVP

-525 GRKEKNIFMRLPK
+525 GRKEKNILMRIPK
-538 GFLALYGLVNFGS
+538 GFLALYGVVSFGS
-551 DVLSYS
+551 DILSYS
-557 RILALALSGG
+557 RILALALSGS
-567 VLAQVMNILGTMST
+567 VLAQVMNILGTMGSS
-581 NPATIVIGTIFVF
+581 PVAVVVGMIFVF
-594 LIGHTLNL
+594 IVGHTINL
-602 ALSALGSFV
+602 ALSTLGSFV

-622 GKFYEDGGRPYV
+622 GKFYEDGGRPYA
-634 PAEPSERY
+634 PATPSERY
-642 SDYDMPEDMPIKNQI
+642 SDYDAA
-657 S
+657 

>member
-1 MSTCVMKRLT
+1 MKRLT

-34 DMVGTDSDS
+34 DTVGTDSDS

-55 ECENSLAAIES
+55 ECENSLASIES

-102 SDTAAVV
+102 SDAAAIV

-143 LALDL
+143 LSLDSN
-148 KGTESTRLV
+148 GTESTRLV
-157 FGSLPASTEES
+157 FGSLPTSTEES

-181 RVIKRDPTAAYAIFI
+181 RVIKRDPNAAYAIFI
-196 AEKSDADELMR
+196 AERSDADELMR

-230 AAANEKTSAL
+230 AAANERISAL

-262 VLWDTVSTELVGER
+262 VLWDTVSTELVGEQ

-291 GWIPEKRTGKVTAA
+291 GWIPEKRTEKVTAA

-350 TFDPTFVMSFFY
+350 TFDPTFIMSFFY
-362 ILFFAMMFADVGYGL
+362 VLFFAMMFADVGYGL
-377 LLVLGGFLAPRL
+377 VLAVGGFLIPRL
-389 LHMKPEKS
+389 LHMKPEKAA
-397 KPFYMFGF
+397 PFRMFAF
-405 CGLGCIVTGVL
+405 CGIGSIITGVL

-423 MPLALM
+423 MPLALI
-429 RAFRPDAELPETLA
+429 RAFNPEAELPSTLA
-443 LIVDP
+443 IVVDP
-448 IADPMTF
+448 VAQPTTF
-455 LIIGL
+455 LLIAL
-460 ALGFIHL
+460 ALGFVHL
-467 VAGQMIK
+467 VAGQAIK
-474 FALVWKKSPLDAI
+474 FAIVWKDSPVDAI
-487 CDYALFWVLYAG
+487 CDYALFWALYGG
-499 LIMLMVVP
+499 LIMLIIVP

-525 GRKEKNIFMRLPK
+525 GRKEKNILMRIPK
-538 GFLALYGLVNFGS
+538 GFLALYGVVSFGS
-551 DVLSYS
+551 DILSYS
-557 RILALALSGG
+557 RILALALSGS
-567 VLAQVMNILGTMST
+567 VLAQVMNILGTMGSS
-581 NPATIVIGTIFVF
+581 PVAVVVGMIFVF
-594 LIGHTLNL
+594 IVGHTINL
-602 ALSALGSFV
+602 ALSTLGSFV

-622 GKFYEDGGRPYV
+622 GKFYEDGGRPYA
-634 PAEPSERY
+634 PATPSERY
-642 SDYDMPEDMPIKNQI
+642 SDYDAA
-657 S
+657 

>member
-34 DMVGTDSDS
+34 DTVGTDSDS

-55 ECENSLAAIES
+55 ECENSLASIES

-109 ARINGMRERLGA
+109 ARINGMRERLTV

-143 LALDL
+143 LSLDSN
-148 KGTESTRLV
+148 GTESTRLV
-157 FGSLPASTEES
+157 FGSLPTSTEES

-181 RVIKRDPTAAYAIFI
+181 RVIKRDPNAAYAIFI
-196 AEKSDADELMR
+196 AERSDADELMR

-230 AAANEKTSAL
+230 AAANERISAL

-262 VLWDTVSTELVGER
+262 VLWDTVSTELVGEQ

-291 GWIPEKRTGKVTAA
+291 GWIPEKRTEKVTAA

-350 TFDPTFVMSFFY
+350 TFDPTFIMSFFY
-362 ILFFAMMFADVGYGL
+362 VLFFAMMFADVGYGL
-377 LLVLGGFLAPRL
+377 VLAVGGFLIPRL
-389 LHMKPEKS
+389 LHMKPEKAA
-397 KPFYMFGF
+397 PFRMFAF
-405 CGLGCIVTGVL
+405 CGIGSIITGVL

-423 MPLALM
+423 MPLALI
-429 RAFRPDAELPETLA
+429 RAFNPEAELPSTLA
-443 LIVDP
+443 IVVDP
-448 IADPMTF
+448 VAQPTTF
-455 LIIGL
+455 LLIAL
-460 ALGFIHL
+460 ALGFVHL
-467 VAGQMIK
+467 VAGQAIK
-474 FALVWKKSPLDAI
+474 FAIVWKDSPVDAI
-487 CDYALFWVLYAG
+487 CDYALFWALYGG
-499 LIMLMVVP
+499 LIMLIVVP

-525 GRKEKNIFMRLPK
+525 GRKEKNILMRIPK
-538 GFLALYGLVNFGS
+538 GFLALYGVVSFGS
-551 DVLSYS
+551 DILSYS
-557 RILALALSGG
+557 RILALALSGS
-567 VLAQVMNILGTMST
+567 VLAQVMNILGTMGSS
-581 NPATIVIGTIFVF
+581 PVAVVVGMIFVF
-594 LIGHTLNL
+594 IVGHTINL
-602 ALSALGSFV
+602 ALSTLGSFV

-622 GKFYEDGGRPYV
+622 GKFYEDGGRPYA
-634 PAEPSERY
+634 PATPSERY
-642 SDYDMPEDMPIKNQI
+642 SDYDAA
-657 S
+657 

>member
-1 MSTCVMKRLT
+1 MKRLT

-34 DMVGTDSDS
+34 DTVGTDSDS

-55 ECENSLAAIES
+55 ECENSLASIES

-102 SDTAAVV
+102 GDTAAVV

-143 LALDL
+143 LSLDSN
-148 KGTESTRLV
+148 GTESTRLV
-157 FGSLPASTEES
+157 FGSLPTSTEES

-181 RVIKRDPTAAYAIFI
+181 RVIKRDPNAAYAIFI
-196 AEKSDADELMR
+196 AERSDADELMR

-230 AAANEKTSAL
+230 AAANERISAL

-262 VLWDTVSTELVGER
+262 VLWDTVSTELVGEQ

-291 GWIPEKRTGKVTAA
+291 GWIPEKRTEKVTAA

-350 TFDPTFVMSFFY
+350 TFDPTFIMSFFY
-362 ILFFAMMFADVGYGL
+362 VLFFAMMFADVGYGL
-377 LLVLGGFLAPRL
+377 VLAVGGFLIPRL
-389 LHMKPEKS
+389 LHMKPEKAA
-397 KPFYMFGF
+397 PFRMFAF
-405 CGLGCIVTGVL
+405 CGIGSIITGVL

-423 MPLALM
+423 MPLALI
-429 RAFRPDAELPETLA
+429 RAFNPEAELPSTLA
-443 LIVDP
+443 IVVDP
-448 IADPMTF
+448 VAQPTTF
-455 LIIGL
+455 LLIAL
-460 ALGFIHL
+460 ALGFVHL
-467 VAGQMIK
+467 VAGQAIK
-474 FALVWKKSPLDAI
+474 FAIVWKDSPVDAI
-487 CDYALFWVLYAG
+487 CDYALFWALYGG
-499 LIMLMVVP
+499 LIMLIIVP

-525 GRKEKNIFMRLPK
+525 GRKEKNILMRIPK
-538 GFLALYGLVNFGS
+538 GFLALYGVVSFGS
-551 DVLSYS
+551 DILSYS
-557 RILALALSGG
+557 RILALALSGS
-567 VLAQVMNILGTMST
+567 VLAQVMNILGTMGSS
-581 NPATIVIGTIFVF
+581 PVAVVVGMIFVF
-594 LIGHTLNL
+594 IVGHTINL
-602 ALSALGSFV
+602 ALSTLGSFV

-622 GKFYEDGGRPYV
+622 GKFYEDGGRPYA
-634 PAEPSERY
+634 PATPSERY
-642 SDYDMPEDMPIKNQI
+642 SDYDAA
-657 S
+657 

>member
-1 MSTCVMKRLT
+1 MKRLT

-34 DMVGTDSDS
+34 DTVGTDSDS

-55 ECENSLAAIES
+55 ECENSLASIES

-109 ARINGMRERLGA
+109 ARINGMRERLTV

-143 LALDL
+143 LSLDSN
-148 KGTESTRLV
+148 GTESTRLV
-157 FGSLPASTEES
+157 FGSLPTSTEES

-181 RVIKRDPTAAYAIFI
+181 RVIKRDPNAAYAIFI
-196 AEKSDADELMR
+196 AERSDADELMR

-230 AAANEKTSAL
+230 AAANERISAL

-262 VLWDTVSTELVGER
+262 VLWDTVSTELVGEQ

-291 GWIPEKRTGKVTAA
+291 GWIPEKRTEKVTAA

-350 TFDPTFVMSFFY
+350 TFDPTFIMSFFY
-362 ILFFAMMFADVGYGL
+362 VLFFAMMFADVGYGL
-377 LLVLGGFLAPRL
+377 VLAVGGFLIPRL
-389 LHMKPEKS
+389 LHMKPEKAA
-397 KPFYMFGF
+397 PFRMFAF
-405 CGLGCIVTGVL
+405 CGIGSIITGVL

-423 MPLALM
+423 MPLALI
-429 RAFRPDAELPETLA
+429 RAFNPEAELPSTLA
-443 LIVDP
+443 IVVDP
-448 IADPMTF
+448 VAQPTTF
-455 LIIGL
+455 LLIAL
-460 ALGFIHL
+460 ALGFVHL
-467 VAGQMIK
+467 VAGQAIK
-474 FALVWKKSPLDAI
+474 FAIVWKDSPVDAI
-487 CDYALFWVLYAG
+487 CDYALFWALYGG
-499 LIMLMVVP
+499 LIMLIIVP

-525 GRKEKNIFMRLPK
+525 GRKEKNILMRIPK
-538 GFLALYGLVNFGS
+538 GFLALYGVVSFGS
-551 DVLSYS
+551 DILSYS
-557 RILALALSGG
+557 RILALALSGS
-567 VLAQVMNILGTMST
+567 VLAQVMNILGTMGSS
-581 NPATIVIGTIFVF
+581 PVAVVVGMIFVF
-594 LIGHTLNL
+594 IVGHTINL
-602 ALSALGSFV
+602 ALSTLGSFV

-622 GKFYEDGGRPYV
+622 GKFYEDGGRPYA
-634 PAEPSERY
+634 PATPSERY
-642 SDYDMPEDMPIKNQI
+642 SDYDAA
-657 S
+657 

>member
-34 DMVGTDSDS
+34 DTVGTDSDS

-55 ECENSLAAIES
+55 ECENSLASIES

-92 AFAADRGGVR
+92 AFAADRGGAR

-128 ATAKADAAK
+128 ATSKADAAK

-143 LALDL
+143 LSLDSN
-148 KGTESTRLV
+148 GTESTRLV
-157 FGSLPASTEES
+157 FGSLPTSTEES

-181 RVIKRDPTAAYAIFI
+181 RVIKRDPNAAYAIFI
-196 AEKSDADELMR
+196 AERSDADELMR

-230 AAANEKTSAL
+230 AAANERISAL

-262 VLWDTVSTELVGER
+262 VLWDIVSTELVGEQ

-291 GWIPEKRTGKVTAA
+291 GWIPEKRTEKVTAA

-350 TFDPTFVMSFFY
+350 TFDPTFIMSFFY
-362 ILFFAMMFADVGYGL
+362 VLFFAMMFADVGYGL
-377 LLVLGGFLAPRL
+377 VLAVGGFLIPRL
-389 LHMKPEKS
+389 LHMKPEKAA
-397 KPFYMFGF
+397 PFRMFAF
-405 CGLGCIVTGVL
+405 CGIGSIITGVL

-423 MPLALM
+423 MPLALI
-429 RAFRPDAELPETLA
+429 RAFNPEAELPSTLA
-443 LIVDP
+443 IVVDP
-448 IADPMTF
+448 VAQPTTF
-455 LIIGL
+455 LLIAL
-460 ALGFIHL
+460 ALGFVHL
-467 VAGQMIK
+467 VAGQAIK
-474 FALVWKKSPLDAI
+474 FAIVWKDSPVDAI
-487 CDYALFWVLYAG
+487 CDYALFWALYGG
-499 LIMLMVVP
+499 LIMLIIVP

-525 GRKEKNIFMRLPK
+525 GRKEKNILMRIPK
-538 GFLALYGLVNFGS
+538 GFLALYGVVSFGS
-551 DVLSYS
+551 DILSYS
-557 RILALALSGG
+557 RILALALSGS
-567 VLAQVMNILGTMST
+567 VLAQVMNILGTMGSS
-581 NPATIVIGTIFVF
+581 PVAVVVGMIFVF
-594 LIGHTLNL
+594 IVGHTINL
-602 ALSALGSFV
+602 ALSTLGSFV

-622 GKFYEDGGRPYV
+622 GKFYEDGGRPYA
-634 PAEPSERY
+634 PATPSERY
-642 SDYDMPEDMPIKNQI
+642 SDYDAA
-657 S
+657 

>member
-1 MSTCVMKRLT
+1 MKRLT

-34 DMVGTDSDS
+34 DTVGTDSDS

-55 ECENSLAAIES
+55 ECENSLASIES

-83 APAINADRE
+83 APAINVDRE

-143 LALDL
+143 LSLDSN
-148 KGTESTRLV
+148 GTESTRLV
-157 FGSLPASTEES
+157 FGSLPTSTEES

-181 RVIKRDPTAAYAIFI
+181 RVIKRDPNAAYAIFI
-196 AEKSDADELMR
+196 AERSDADELMR

-230 AAANEKTSAL
+230 AAANERISAL

-262 VLWDTVSTELVGER
+262 VLWDTVSTELVGEQ

-291 GWIPEKRTGKVTAA
+291 GWIPEKRTEKVTAA

-350 TFDPTFVMSFFY
+350 TFDPTFIMSFFY
-362 ILFFAMMFADVGYGL
+362 VLFFAMMFADVGYGL
-377 LLVLGGFLAPRL
+377 VLAVGGFLIPRL
-389 LHMKPEKS
+389 LHMKPEKAA
-397 KPFYMFGF
+397 PFRMFAF
-405 CGLGCIVTGVL
+405 CGIGSIITGVL

-423 MPLALM
+423 MPLALI
-429 RAFRPDAELPETLA
+429 RAFNPEAELPSTLA
-443 LIVDP
+443 IVVDP
-448 IADPMTF
+448 VAQPTTF
-455 LIIGL
+455 LLIAL
-460 ALGFIHL
+460 ALGFVHL
-467 VAGQMIK
+467 VAGQAIK
-474 FALVWKKSPLDAI
+474 FAIVWKDSPVDAI
-487 CDYALFWVLYAG
+487 CDYALFWALYGG
-499 LIMLMVVP
+499 LIMLIIVP

-525 GRKEKNIFMRLPK
+525 GRKEKNILMRIPK
-538 GFLALYGLVNFGS
+538 GFLALYGVVSFGS
-551 DVLSYS
+551 DILSYS
-557 RILALALSGG
+557 RILALALSGS
-567 VLAQVMNILGTMST
+567 VLAQVMNILGTMGSS
-581 NPATIVIGTIFVF
+581 PVAVVVGMIFVF
-594 LIGHTLNL
+594 IVGHTINL
-602 ALSALGSFV
+602 ALSTLGSFV

-622 GKFYEDGGRPYV
+622 GKFYEDGGRPYA
-634 PAEPSERY
+634 PATPSERY
-642 SDYDMPEDMPIKNQI
+642 SDYDAA
-657 S
+657 

>member
-34 DMVGTDSDS
+34 DTVGTDSDS

-55 ECENSLAAIES
+55 ECENSLASIES

-128 ATAKADAAK
+128 ATAKSDAAK

-143 LALDL
+143 LSLDSN
-148 KGTESTRLV
+148 GTESTRLV
-157 FGSLPASTEES
+157 FGSLPTSTEES

-181 RVIKRDPTAAYAIFI
+181 RVIKRDPNAAYAIFI
-196 AEKSDADELMR
+196 AERSDADELMR

-230 AAANEKTSAL
+230 AEANERISAL
-240 TAEREEINQTFCGLA
+240 TAEREEINQTVCGLA

-262 VLWDTVSTELVGER
+262 VLWDTVSTEFVGEQ

-291 GWIPEKRTGKVTAA
+291 GWIPEKRTEKVTAA

-350 TFDPTFVMSFFY
+350 TFDPTFIMSFFY
-362 ILFFAMMFADVGYGL
+362 VLFFAMMFADVGYGL
-377 LLVLGGFLAPRL
+377 VLAVGGFLIPRL
-389 LHMKPEKS
+389 LHMKPEKAA
-397 KPFYMFGF
+397 PFRMFAF
-405 CGLGCIVTGVL
+405 CGIGSIITGVL

-423 MPLALM
+423 MPLALI
-429 RAFRPDAELPETLA
+429 RAFNPEAELPSTLA
-443 LIVDP
+443 IVVDP
-448 IADPMTF
+448 VAQPTTF
-455 LIIGL
+455 LLIAL
-460 ALGFIHL
+460 ALGFVHL
-467 VAGQMIK
+467 VAGQAIK
-474 FALVWKKSPLDAI
+474 FAIVWKDSPVDAI
-487 CDYALFWVLYAG
+487 CDYALFWALYGG
-499 LIMLMVVP
+499 LIMLIIVP

-525 GRKEKNIFMRLPK
+525 GRKEKNILMRIPK
-538 GFLALYGLVNFGS
+538 GFLALYGVVSFGS
-551 DVLSYS
+551 DILSYS
-557 RILALALSGG
+557 RILALALSGS
-567 VLAQVMNILGTMST
+567 VLAQVMNILGTMGSS
-581 NPATIVIGTIFVF
+581 PVAVVVGMIFVF
-594 LIGHTLNL
+594 IVGHTINL
-602 ALSALGSFV
+602 ALSTLGSFV

-622 GKFYEDGGRPYV
+622 GKFYEDGGRPYA
-634 PAEPSERY
+634 PATPSERY
-642 SDYDMPEDMPIKNQI
+642 SDYDAA
-657 S
+657 

>member
-1 MSTCVMKRLT
+1 MKRLT

-34 DMVGTDSDS
+34 DTVGTDSDS

-55 ECENSLAAIES
+55 ECENSLASIES

-102 SDTAAVV
+102 NDTAAVV

-143 LALDL
+143 LSLDSN
-148 KGTESTRLV
+148 GTESTRLV
-157 FGSLPASTEES
+157 FGSLPTSTEES

-181 RVIKRDPTAAYAIFI
+181 RVIKRDPNAAYAIFI
-196 AEKSDADELMR
+196 AERSDADELMR

-230 AAANEKTSAL
+230 AAANERISAL
-240 TAEREEINQTFCGLA
+240 TAERDEINQTFCGLA

-262 VLWDTVSTELVGER
+262 VLWDTVSTELVGEQ

-291 GWIPEKRTGKVTAA
+291 GWIPEKRTEKVTAA

-350 TFDPTFVMSFFY
+350 TFDPTFIMSFFY
-362 ILFFAMMFADVGYGL
+362 VLFFAMMFADVGYGL
-377 LLVLGGFLAPRL
+377 VLAVGGFLIPRL
-389 LHMKPEKS
+389 LHMKPEKAA
-397 KPFYMFGF
+397 PFRMFAF
-405 CGLGCIVTGVL
+405 CGIGSIITGVL

-423 MPLALM
+423 MPLALI
-429 RAFRPDAELPETLA
+429 RAFNPEAELPSTLA
-443 LIVDP
+443 IVVDP
-448 IADPMTF
+448 VAQPTTF
-455 LIIGL
+455 LLIAL
-460 ALGFIHL
+460 ALGFVHL
-467 VAGQMIK
+467 VAGQAIK
-474 FALVWKKSPLDAI
+474 FAIVWKDSPVDAR
-487 CDYALFWVLYAG
+487 CDYALFWALYGG
-499 LIMLMVVP
+499 LIMLIIVP

-525 GRKEKNIFMRLPK
+525 GRKEKNILMRIPK
-538 GFLALYGLVNFGS
+538 GFLALYGVVSFGS
-551 DVLSYS
+551 DILSYS
-557 RILALALSGG
+557 RILALALSGS
-567 VLAQVMNILGTMST
+567 VLAQVMNILGTMGSS
-581 NPATIVIGTIFVF
+581 PVAVVVGMIFVF
-594 LIGHTLNL
+594 IVGHTINL
-602 ALSALGSFV
+602 ALSTLGSFV

-622 GKFYEDGGRPYV
+622 GKFYEDGGRPYA
-634 PAEPSERY
+634 PATPSERY
-642 SDYDMPEDMPIKNQI
+642 SDYDAA
-657 S
+657 

>member
-1 MSTCVMKRLT
+1 MKRLT

-34 DMVGTDSDS
+34 DTVGTDSDS

-55 ECENSLAAIES
+55 ECENSLASIES

-78 GGLGA
+78 GGFGA

-143 LALDL
+143 LSLDSN
-148 KGTESTRLV
+148 GTESTRLV
-157 FGSLPASTEES
+157 FGSLPTSTEES

-181 RVIKRDPTAAYAIFI
+181 RVIKRDPNAAYAIFI
-196 AEKSDADELMR
+196 AERSDADELMR

-230 AAANEKTSAL
+230 AAANERISAL

-262 VLWDTVSTELVGER
+262 VLWDTVSTELVGEQ

-291 GWIPEKRTGKVTAA
+291 GWIPEKRTEKVTAA

-350 TFDPTFVMSFFY
+350 TFDPTFIMSFFY
-362 ILFFAMMFADVGYGL
+362 VLFFAMMFADVGYGL
-377 LLVLGGFLAPRL
+377 VLAVGGFLIPRL
-389 LHMKPEKS
+389 LHMKPEKAA
-397 KPFYMFGF
+397 PFRMFAF
-405 CGLGCIVTGVL
+405 CGIGSIITGVL

-423 MPLALM
+423 MPLALI
-429 RAFRPDAELPETLA
+429 RAFNPEAELPSTLA
-443 LIVDP
+443 IVVDP
-448 IADPMTF
+448 VAQPTTF
-455 LIIGL
+455 LLIAL
-460 ALGFIHL
+460 ALGFVHL
-467 VAGQMIK
+467 VAGQAIK
-474 FALVWKKSPLDAI
+474 FAIVWKDSPVDAI
-487 CDYALFWVLYAG
+487 CDYALFWALYGG
-499 LIMLMVVP
+499 LIMLIIVP

-525 GRKEKNIFMRLPK
+525 GRKEKNILMRIPK
-538 GFLALYGLVNFGS
+538 GFLALYGVVSFGS
-551 DVLSYS
+551 DILSYS
-557 RILALALSGG
+557 RILALALSGS
-567 VLAQVMNILGTMST
+567 VLAQVMNILGTMGSS
-581 NPATIVIGTIFVF
+581 PVAVVVGMIFVF
-594 LIGHTLNL
+594 IVGHTINL
-602 ALSALGSFV
+602 ALSTLGSFV

-622 GKFYEDGGRPYV
+622 GKFYEDGGRPYA
-634 PAEPSERY
+634 PATPSERY
-642 SDYDMPEDMPIKNQI
+642 SDYDAA
-657 S
+657 

>member
-34 DMVGTDSDS
+34 DTVGTDSDS

-55 ECENSLAAIES
+55 ECENSLASIES

-102 SDTAAVV
+102 SDAAAVV

-128 ATAKADAAK
+128 ATGKSNAAK

-143 LALDL
+143 LSLDS

-157 FGSLPASTEES
+157 FGSLPTSTEES
-168 AIEARLDGLAAAW
+168 AIEARLDGLAVAW
-181 RVIKRDPTAAYAIFI
+181 RVIKRDPNAAYAIFI
-196 AEKSDADELMR
+196 AERSDADELMR

-230 AAANEKTSAL
+230 AAANERISAL
-240 TAEREEINQTFCGLA
+240 TAERDEINQTFCGLA
-255 GRLDDLR
+255 GWLDDLR
-262 VLWDTVSTELVGER
+262 VLWDTVSTELVGEQ

-291 GWIPEKRTGKVTAA
+291 GWIPEKRTEKVTAA

-314 LTDPEPG
+314 LADPAPG

-350 TFDPTFVMSFFY
+350 TFDPTFIMSFFY
-362 ILFFAMMFADVGYGL
+362 VLFFAMMFADVGYGL
-377 LLVLGGFLAPRL
+377 LLAVGGFLIPRL
-389 LHMKPEKS
+389 LHMKPEKAA
-397 KPFYMFGF
+397 PFRMFAF
-405 CGLGCIVTGVL
+405 CGIGSIITGVL

-423 MPLALM
+423 MPLALI
-429 RAFRPDAELPETLA
+429 RAFNPEAELPSTLA
-443 LIVDP
+443 IVVDP
-448 IADPMTF
+448 VAQPTTF
-455 LIIGL
+455 LLIAL
-460 ALGFIHL
+460 ALGFVHL
-467 VAGQMIK
+467 VAGQAIK
-474 FALVWKKSPLDAI
+474 FAIVWKDSPVDAI
-487 CDYALFWVLYAG
+487 CDYALFWALYGG
-499 LIMLMVVP
+499 LIMLIIVP
-507 SVGKWV
+507 SVGKWI

-525 GRKEKNIFMRLPK
+525 GRKEKNILMRIPK
-538 GFLALYGLVNFGS
+538 GFLALYGVVSFGS
-551 DVLSYS
+551 DILSYS
-557 RILALALSGG
+557 RILALALSGS
-567 VLAQVMNILGTMST
+567 VLAQVMNILGTMGSS
-581 NPATIVIGTIFVF
+581 PVAVVVGMIFVF
-594 LIGHTLNL
+594 IIGHTINL
-602 ALSALGSFV
+602 ALSTLGSFV

-622 GKFYEDGGRPYV
+622 GKFYEDGGRPYA
-634 PAEPSERY
+634 PATPSERY
-642 SDYDMPEDMPIKNQI
+642 SDYDAA
-657 S
+657 

>member
-34 DMVGTDSDS
+34 DTVGTDSDS

-55 ECENSLAAIES
+55 ECENLLASIES

-78 GGLGA
+78 GGLSA

-102 SDTAAVV
+102 SDAAAVV

-128 ATAKADAAK
+128 ATGKSDAAK

-143 LALDL
+143 LALDS

-157 FGSLPASTEES
+157 FGSLPTSTEES

-181 RVIKRDPTAAYAIFI
+181 RVIKRDSNAAYAIFI
-196 AEKSDADELMR
+196 AERSDADELMR

-230 AAANEKTSAL
+230 AAANERISAL

-262 VLWDTVSTELVGER
+262 VLWDTVSTELVGEQ

-291 GWIPEKRTGKVTAA
+291 GWIPEKRTEKVTAA

-350 TFDPTFVMSFFY
+350 TFDPTFIMSFFY
-362 ILFFAMMFADVGYGL
+362 VLFFAMMFADVGYGL
-377 LLVLGGFLAPRL
+377 LLAVGGFLIPRL
-389 LHMKPEKS
+389 LHMKPEKAA
-397 KPFYMFGF
+397 PFRMFAF
-405 CGLGCIVTGVL
+405 CGIGSIITGVL

-423 MPLALM
+423 MPLALI
-429 RAFRPDAELPETLA
+429 RAFNPEAELPSTLA
-443 LIVDP
+443 IVVDP
-448 IADPMTF
+448 VAQPTTF
-455 LIIGL
+455 LLIAL
-460 ALGFIHL
+460 ALGFVHL
-467 VAGQMIK
+467 VAGQAIK
-474 FALVWKKSPLDAI
+474 FAIVWKDSPVDAI
-487 CDYALFWVLYAG
+487 CDYALFWALYGG
-499 LIMLMVVP
+499 LIMLIIVP
-507 SVGKWV
+507 SVGKWI

-525 GRKEKNIFMRLPK
+525 GRKEKNILMRIPK
-538 GFLALYGLVNFGS
+538 GFLALYGVVSFGS
-551 DVLSYS
+551 DILSYS
-557 RILALALSGG
+557 RILALALSGS
-567 VLAQVMNILGTMST
+567 VLAQVMNILGTMGSS
-581 NPATIVIGTIFVF
+581 PVAVVVGMIFVF
-594 LIGHTLNL
+594 IIGHTINL
-602 ALSALGSFV
+602 ALSTLGSFV

-622 GKFYEDGGRPYV
+622 GKFYEDGGRPYA
-634 PAEPSERY
+634 PATPSERY
-642 SDYDMPEDMPIKNQI
+642 SDYDAA
-657 S
+657 

>member
-34 DMVGTDSDS
+34 DTVGTDSDS

-55 ECENSLAAIES
+55 ECENSLASIES

-143 LALDL
+143 LSLDSN
-148 KGTESTRLV
+148 GTESTRLV
-157 FGSLPASTEES
+157 FGSLPTSTEES

-181 RVIKRDPTAAYAIFI
+181 RVIKRDPNAAYAIFI
-196 AEKSDADELMR
+196 AERSDADELMR

-230 AAANEKTSAL
+230 AAANERISAL

-262 VLWDTVSTELVGER
+262 VLWDTVSTELVGEQ
-276 LKEKLMATGSCVLLR
+276 LKEKLMATGSCVLLC
-291 GWIPEKRTGKVTAA
+291 GWIPEKRTEKVTAA

-350 TFDPTFVMSFFY
+350 TFDPTFIMSFFY
-362 ILFFAMMFADVGYGL
+362 VLFFAMMFADVGYGL
-377 LLVLGGFLAPRL
+377 VLAVGGFLIPRL
-389 LHMKPEKS
+389 LHMKPEKAA
-397 KPFYMFGF
+397 PFRMFAF
-405 CGLGCIVTGVL
+405 CGIGSIITGVL

-423 MPLALM
+423 MPLALI
-429 RAFRPDAELPETLA
+429 RAFNPEAELPSTLA
-443 LIVDP
+443 IVVDP
-448 IADPMTF
+448 VAQPTTF
-455 LIIGL
+455 LLIAL
-460 ALGFIHL
+460 ALGFVHL
-467 VAGQMIK
+467 VAGQAIK
-474 FALVWKKSPLDAI
+474 FAIVWKDSPVDAI
-487 CDYALFWVLYAG
+487 CDYALFWALYGG
-499 LIMLMVVP
+499 LIMLIIVP

-525 GRKEKNIFMRLPK
+525 GRKEKNILMRIPK
-538 GFLALYGLVNFGS
+538 GFLALYGVVSFGS
-551 DVLSYS
+551 DILSYS
-557 RILALALSGG
+557 RILALALSGS
-567 VLAQVMNILGTMST
+567 VLAQVMNILGTMGSS
-581 NPATIVIGTIFVF
+581 PVAVVVGMIFVF
-594 LIGHTLNL
+594 IVGHTINL
-602 ALSALGSFV
+602 ALSTLGSFV

-622 GKFYEDGGRPYV
+622 GKFYEDGGRPYA
-634 PAEPSERY
+634 PATPSERY
-642 SDYDMPEDMPIKNQI
+642 SDYDAA
-657 S
+657 

>member
-34 DMVGTDSDS
+34 DTVGTDSDS

-55 ECENSLAAIES
+55 ECENSLASIES

-92 AFAADRGGVR
+92 AFAADRGGAR

-143 LALDL
+143 LSLDSN
-148 KGTESTRLV
+148 GTESTRLV
-157 FGSLPASTEES
+157 FGSLPTSTEES

-181 RVIKRDPTAAYAIFI
+181 RVIKRDPNAAYAIFI
-196 AEKSDADELMR
+196 AERSDADELMR

-230 AAANEKTSAL
+230 AAANERISAL

-262 VLWDTVSTELVGER
+262 VLWDIVSTELVGEQ

-291 GWIPEKRTGKVTAA
+291 GWIPEKRTEKVTAA

-350 TFDPTFVMSFFY
+350 TFDPTFIMSFFY
-362 ILFFAMMFADVGYGL
+362 VLFFAMMFADVGYGL
-377 LLVLGGFLAPRL
+377 VLAVGGFLIPRL
-389 LHMKPEKS
+389 LHMKPEKAA
-397 KPFYMFGF
+397 PFRMFAF
-405 CGLGCIVTGVL
+405 CGIGSIITGVL

-423 MPLALM
+423 MPLALI
-429 RAFRPDAELPETLA
+429 RAFNPEAELPSTLA
-443 LIVDP
+443 IVVDP
-448 IADPMTF
+448 VAQPTTF
-455 LIIGL
+455 LLIAL
-460 ALGFIHL
+460 ALGFVHL
-467 VAGQMIK
+467 VAGQAIK
-474 FALVWKKSPLDAI
+474 FAIVWKDSPVDAI
-487 CDYALFWVLYAG
+487 CDYALFWALYGG
-499 LIMLMVVP
+499 LIMLIIVP

-525 GRKEKNIFMRLPK
+525 GRKEKNILMRIPK
-538 GFLALYGLVNFGS
+538 GFLALYGVVSFGS
-551 DVLSYS
+551 DILSYS
-557 RILALALSGG
+557 RILALALSGS
-567 VLAQVMNILGTMST
+567 VLAQVMNILGTMGSS
-581 NPATIVIGTIFVF
+581 PVAVVVGMIFVF
-594 LIGHTLNL
+594 IVGHTINL
-602 ALSALGSFV
+602 ALSTLGSFV

-622 GKFYEDGGRPYV
+622 GKFYEDGGRPYA
-634 PAEPSERY
+634 PATPSERY
-642 SDYDMPEDMPIKNQI
+642 SDYDAA
-657 S
+657 

>member
-34 DMVGTDSDS
+34 DTVGTDSDS

-55 ECENSLAAIES
+55 ECENSLASIES

-143 LALDL
+143 LSLDSN
-148 KGTESTRLV
+148 GTESTRLV
-157 FGSLPASTEES
+157 FGSLPTSTEES

-181 RVIKRDPTAAYAIFI
+181 RVIKRDPNAAYAIFI
-196 AEKSDADELMR
+196 AERSDADELMR

-230 AAANEKTSAL
+230 AEANERISAL

-262 VLWDTVSTELVGER
+262 VLWDTVSTELVGEQ

-291 GWIPEKRTGKVTAA
+291 GWIPEKRTEKVTAV

-350 TFDPTFVMSFFY
+350 TFDPTFIMSFFY
-362 ILFFAMMFADVGYGL
+362 VLFFAMMFADVGYGL
-377 LLVLGGFLAPRL
+377 VLAVGGFLIPRL
-389 LHMKPEKS
+389 LHMKPEKAA
-397 KPFYMFGF
+397 PFRMFAF
-405 CGLGCIVTGVL
+405 CGIGSIITGVL

-423 MPLALM
+423 MPLALI
-429 RAFRPDAELPETLA
+429 RAFNPEAELPSTLA
-443 LIVDP
+443 IVVDP
-448 IADPMTF
+448 VAQPTTF
-455 LIIGL
+455 LLIAL
-460 ALGFIHL
+460 ALGFVHL
-467 VAGQMIK
+467 VAGQAIK
-474 FALVWKKSPLDAI
+474 FAIVWKDSPVDAI
-487 CDYALFWVLYAG
+487 CDYALFWALYGG
-499 LIMLMVVP
+499 LIMLIIVP

-525 GRKEKNIFMRLPK
+525 GRKEKNILMRIPK
-538 GFLALYGLVNFGS
+538 GFLALYGVVSFGS
-551 DVLSYS
+551 DILSYS
-557 RILALALSGG
+557 RILALALSGS
-567 VLAQVMNILGTMST
+567 VLAQVMNILGTMGSS
-581 NPATIVIGTIFVF
+581 PVAVVVGMIFVF
-594 LIGHTLNL
+594 IVGHTINL
-602 ALSALGSFV
+602 ALSTLGSFV

-622 GKFYEDGGRPYV
+622 GKFYEDGGRPYA
-634 PAEPSERY
+634 PATPSERY
-642 SDYDMPEDMPIKNQI
+642 SDYDAA
-657 S
+657 

>member
-1 MSTCVMKRLT
+1 MKRLT

-34 DMVGTDSDS
+34 DTVGTDSDS
-43 YLVRYDPSARIR
+43 YLVRYDPSARIH
-55 ECENSLAAIES
+55 ECENSLASIES

-143 LALDL
+143 LSLDSN
-148 KGTESTRLV
+148 GTESTRLV
-157 FGSLPASTEES
+157 FGSLPTSTEES

-181 RVIKRDPTAAYAIFI
+181 RVIKRDPNAAYAIFI
-196 AEKSDADELMR
+196 AERSDADELMR

-230 AAANEKTSAL
+230 AAANERISAL

-262 VLWDTVSTELVGER
+262 VLWDTVSTELVGEQ

-291 GWIPEKRTGKVTAA
+291 GWIPEKRTEKVTAA

-350 TFDPTFVMSFFY
+350 TFDPTFIMSFFY
-362 ILFFAMMFADVGYGL
+362 VLFFAMMFADVGYGL
-377 LLVLGGFLAPRL
+377 VLAVGGFLIPRL
-389 LHMKPEKS
+389 LHMKPEKAA
-397 KPFYMFGF
+397 PFRMFAF
-405 CGLGCIVTGVL
+405 CGIGSIITGVL

-423 MPLALM
+423 MPLALI
-429 RAFRPDAELPETLA
+429 RAFNPEAELPSTLA
-443 LIVDP
+443 IVVDP
-448 IADPMTF
+448 VAQPTTF
-455 LIIGL
+455 LLIAL
-460 ALGFIHL
+460 ALGFVHL
-467 VAGQMIK
+467 VAGQAIK
-474 FALVWKKSPLDAI
+474 FAIVWKDSPVDAI
-487 CDYALFWVLYAG
+487 CDYALFWALYGG
-499 LIMLMVVP
+499 LIMLIIVP

-525 GRKEKNIFMRLPK
+525 GRKEKNILMRIPK
-538 GFLALYGLVNFGS
+538 GFLALYGVVSFGS
-551 DVLSYS
+551 DILSYS
-557 RILALALSGG
+557 RILALALSGS
-567 VLAQVMNILGTMST
+567 VLAQVMNILGTMGSS
-581 NPATIVIGTIFVF
+581 PVAVVVGMIFVF
-594 LIGHTLNL
+594 IVGHTINL
-602 ALSALGSFV
+602 ALSTLGSFV

-622 GKFYEDGGRPYV
+622 GKFYEDGGRPYA
-634 PAEPSERY
+634 PATPSERY
-642 SDYDMPEDMPIKNQI
+642 SDYDAA
-657 S
+657 

>member
-1 MSTCVMKRLT
+1 MKRLT

-34 DMVGTDSDS
+34 DTVGTDSDG
-43 YLVRYDPSARIR
+43 YLVTYDPSARIR
-55 ECENSLAAIES
+55 ECENSLASIES

-143 LALDL
+143 LSLDSN
-148 KGTESTRLV
+148 GTESTRLV
-157 FGSLPASTEES
+157 FGSLPTSTEES

-181 RVIKRDPTAAYAIFI
+181 RVIKRDPNAAYAIFI
-196 AEKSDADELMR
+196 AERSDADELMR

-230 AAANEKTSAL
+230 AEANERISAL

-262 VLWDTVSTELVGER
+262 VLWDTVSTELVGEQ

-291 GWIPEKRTGKVTAA
+291 GWIPEKRTEKVTAA

-350 TFDPTFVMSFFY
+350 TFDPTFIMSFFY
-362 ILFFAMMFADVGYGL
+362 VLFFAMMFADVGYGL
-377 LLVLGGFLAPRL
+377 VLAVGGFLIPRL
-389 LHMKPEKS
+389 LHMKPEKAA
-397 KPFYMFGF
+397 PFRMFAF
-405 CGLGCIVTGVL
+405 CGIGSIITGVL

-423 MPLALM
+423 MPLALI
-429 RAFRPDAELPETLA
+429 RAFNPEAELPSTLA
-443 LIVDP
+443 IVVDP
-448 IADPMTF
+448 VAQPTTF
-455 LIIGL
+455 LLIAL
-460 ALGFIHL
+460 ALGFVHL
-467 VAGQMIK
+467 VAGQAIK
-474 FALVWKKSPLDAI
+474 FAIVWKDSPVDAI
-487 CDYALFWVLYAG
+487 CDYALFWALYGG
-499 LIMLMVVP
+499 LIMLIIVP

-525 GRKEKNIFMRLPK
+525 GRKEKNILMRIPK
-538 GFLALYGLVNFGS
+538 GFLALYGVVSFGS
-551 DVLSYS
+551 DILSYS
-557 RILALALSGG
+557 RILALALSGS
-567 VLAQVMNILGTMST
+567 VLAQVMNILGTMGSS
-581 NPATIVIGTIFVF
+581 PVAVVVGMIFVF
-594 LIGHTLNL
+594 IVGHTINL
-602 ALSALGSFV
+602 ALSTLGSFV

-622 GKFYEDGGRPYV
+622 GKFYEDGGRPYA
-634 PAEPSERY
+634 PATPSERY
-642 SDYDMPEDMPIKNQI
+642 SDYDAA
-657 S
+657 

>member
-1 MSTCVMKRLT
+1 MKRLT

-34 DMVGTDSDS
+34 DTVGTDSDS

-55 ECENSLAAIES
+55 ECENSLASIES

-143 LALDL
+143 LSLDSN
-148 KGTESTRLV
+148 GTESTRLV
-157 FGSLPASTEES
+157 FGSLPTSTEES

-181 RVIKRDPTAAYAIFI
+181 RVIKRDPNAAYAIFI
-196 AEKSDADELMR
+196 AERSDADELMR

-230 AAANEKTSAL
+230 AAANERISAL
-240 TAEREEINQTFCGLA
+240 TAECEEINQTFCGLA

-262 VLWDTVSTELVGER
+262 VLWDTVSTELVGEQ

-291 GWIPEKRTGKVTAA
+291 GWIPEKRTEKVTAA

-350 TFDPTFVMSFFY
+350 TFDPTFIMSFFY
-362 ILFFAMMFADVGYGL
+362 VLFFAMMFADVGYGL
-377 LLVLGGFLAPRL
+377 VLAVGGFLIPRL
-389 LHMKPEKS
+389 LHMKPEKAA
-397 KPFYMFGF
+397 PFRMFAF
-405 CGLGCIVTGVL
+405 CGIGSIITGVL

-423 MPLALM
+423 MPLALI
-429 RAFRPDAELPETLA
+429 RAFNPEAELPSTLA
-443 LIVDP
+443 IVVDP
-448 IADPMTF
+448 VAQPTTF
-455 LIIGL
+455 LLIAL
-460 ALGFIHL
+460 ALGFVHL
-467 VAGQMIK
+467 VAGQAIK
-474 FALVWKKSPLDAI
+474 FAIVWKDSPVDAI
-487 CDYALFWVLYAG
+487 CDYALFWALYGG
-499 LIMLMVVP
+499 LIMLIIVP

-525 GRKEKNIFMRLPK
+525 GRKEKNILMRIPK
-538 GFLALYGLVNFGS
+538 GFLALYGVVSFGS
-551 DVLSYS
+551 DILSYS
-557 RILALALSGG
+557 RILALALSGS
-567 VLAQVMNILGTMST
+567 VLAQVMNILGTMGSS
-581 NPATIVIGTIFVF
+581 PVAVVVGMIFVF
-594 LIGHTLNL
+594 IVGHTINL
-602 ALSALGSFV
+602 ALSTLGSFV

-622 GKFYEDGGRPYV
+622 GKFYEDGGRPYA
-634 PAEPSERY
+634 PATPSERY
-642 SDYDMPEDMPIKNQI
+642 SDYDAA
-657 S
+657 

>member
-1 MSTCVMKRLT
+1 MKRLT
-11 VWAYAGDADAVAAKL
+11 VWAYAADADAVTKRL
-26 IKLRCVDV
+26 VRSRCVDV
-34 DMVGTDSDS
+34 DVLSPETDK
-43 YLVRYDPSARIR
+43 YLVKYDPSARIR
-55 ECENSLAAIES
+55 ECESRLAGIES
-66 AMEPLYPFSKKR
+66 AMEPLYPYSKKK
-78 GGLGA
+78 GGLAA
-83 APAINADRE
+83 APAIKADRE

-102 SDTAAVV
+102 SDAAATAD
-109 ARINGMRERLGA
+109 RINGMTKRLGA

-128 ATAKADAAK
+128 SASKTAAAK

-143 LALDL
+143 FALDTA
-148 KGTESTRLV
+148 GTVRTRLF
-157 FGSLPASTEES
+157 FGSMPLMAAES
-168 AIEARLDGLAAAW
+168 AALDARLDGLAAAW
-181 RVIKRDPTAAYAIFI
+181 RVVGKDPTAAYVMFV
-196 AEKSDADELMR
+196 AEKTDADELLR
-207 RLNTAGFVRATF
+207 RLNSAGFVRAVF
-219 PDGCGCAEEIC
+219 PDGCGSAEDIM
-230 AAANEKTSAL
+230 N
-240 TAEREEINQTFCGLA
+240 AERERTAALNTEREDIKQTLCGLA
-255 GRLDDLR
+255 GQLDDLR
-262 VLWDTVSTELVGER
+262 LLWDTVSTELVTER
-276 LKEKLMATGSCVLLR
+276 VKEKMLATGSCVLLR
-291 GWIPEKRTGKVTAA
+291 GWVPAKRAEKLGAA
-305 LDALGCAYD
+305 LEELGCAYEFC
-314 LTDPEPG
+314 DPEPG

-350 TFDPTFVMSFFY
+350 TFDPTFIMSFFY

-389 LHMKPEKS
+389 LHMKPEKA
-397 KPFYMFGF
+397 KPFYMFGY
-405 CGLGCIVTGVL
+405 CGLGCMVTGVL

-423 MPLALM
+423 LPLALM
-429 RAFRPDAELPETLA
+429 RAFNPDAELPSTLA

-467 VAGQMIK
+467 VAGQVIK
-474 FALVWKKSPLDAI
+474 FALVFKQSPLDAI

-499 LIMLMVVP
+499 LIMLILVP

-525 GRKEKNIFMRLPK
+525 GRKEKNIFMRIPK

-567 VLAQVMNILGTMST
+567 VLAQVMNILGTMSS
-581 NPATIVIGTIFVF
+581 NPAMIVIGMIFVF

-622 GKFYEDGGRPYV
+622 GKFYEDGGRPYA
-634 PAEPSERY
+634 PAGPSERY
-642 SDYDMPEDMPIKNQI
+642 SDYDMPDDMPTQDQI

>member
-34 DMVGTDSDS
+34 DTVGTDSDS

-55 ECENSLAAIES
+55 ECENLLASIES

-102 SDTAAVV
+102 SDAAAVV

-128 ATAKADAAK
+128 ATGKADAAK

-143 LALDL
+143 LALDA

-157 FGSLPASTEES
+157 FGSLPTSTEES

-181 RVIKRDPTAAYAIFI
+181 RVIKRDPNAAYAIFI
-196 AEKSDADELMR
+196 AERSDADELMR

-230 AAANEKTSAL
+230 AAANERISAL

-262 VLWDTVSTELVGER
+262 VLWDTVSTELVGEQ

-291 GWIPEKRTGKVTAA
+291 GWIPEKRTEKVTAA

-314 LTDPEPG
+314 LTDPAPG

-350 TFDPTFVMSFFY
+350 TFDPTFIMSFFY
-362 ILFFAMMFADVGYGL
+362 VLFFAMMFADVGYGL
-377 LLVLGGFLAPRL
+377 LLAVGGFLIPRL
-389 LHMKPEKS
+389 LHMKPEKAA
-397 KPFYMFGF
+397 PFRMFAF
-405 CGLGCIVTGVL
+405 CGIGSIITGVL

-423 MPLALM
+423 MPLALI
-429 RAFRPDAELPETLA
+429 RAFNPEAELPSTLA
-443 LIVDP
+443 IVVDP
-448 IADPMTF
+448 VAQPTTF
-455 LIIGL
+455 LLIAL
-460 ALGFIHL
+460 ALGFVHL
-467 VAGQMIK
+467 VAGQAIK
-474 FALVWKKSPLDAI
+474 FAIVWKDSPVDAI
-487 CDYALFWVLYAG
+487 CDYALFWALYGG
-499 LIMLMVVP
+499 LIMLIIVP
-507 SVGKWV
+507 SVGKWI

-525 GRKEKNIFMRLPK
+525 GRKEKNILMRIPK
-538 GFLALYGLVNFGS
+538 GFLALYGVVSFGS
-551 DVLSYS
+551 DILSYS
-557 RILALALSGG
+557 RILALALSGS
-567 VLAQVMNILGTMST
+567 VLAQVMNILGTMGSS
-581 NPATIVIGTIFVF
+581 PVAVVVGMIFVF
-594 LIGHTLNL
+594 IVGHTINL
-602 ALSALGSFV
+602 ALSTLGSFV

-622 GKFYEDGGRPYV
+622 GKFYEDGGRPYA
-634 PAEPSERY
+634 PATPSERY
-642 SDYDMPEDMPIKNQI
+642 SDYDAA
-657 S
+657 

>member
-34 DMVGTDSDS
+34 DTVGTDSDS

-55 ECENSLAAIES
+55 ECENSLASIES

-102 SDTAAVV
+102 NDTAAVV

-143 LALDL
+143 LSLDSN
-148 KGTESTRLV
+148 GTESTRLV
-157 FGSLPASTEES
+157 FGSLPTSTEES

-181 RVIKRDPTAAYAIFI
+181 RVIKRDPNAAYAIFI
-196 AEKSDADELMR
+196 AERSDADELMR

-230 AAANEKTSAL
+230 AAANERISAL
-240 TAEREEINQTFCGLA
+240 TAERDEINQTFCGLA

-262 VLWDTVSTELVGER
+262 VLWDTVSTELVGEQ

-291 GWIPEKRTGKVTAA
+291 GWIPEKRTEKVTAA

-350 TFDPTFVMSFFY
+350 TFDPTFIMSFFY
-362 ILFFAMMFADVGYGL
+362 VLFFAMMFADVGYGL
-377 LLVLGGFLAPRL
+377 VLAVGGFLIPRL
-389 LHMKPEKS
+389 LHMKPEKAA
-397 KPFYMFGF
+397 PFRMFAF
-405 CGLGCIVTGVL
+405 CGIGSIITGVL

-423 MPLALM
+423 MPLALI
-429 RAFRPDAELPETLA
+429 RAFNPEAELPSTLA
-443 LIVDP
+443 IVVDP
-448 IADPMTF
+448 VAQPTTF
-455 LIIGL
+455 LLIAL
-460 ALGFIHL
+460 ALGFVHL
-467 VAGQMIK
+467 VAGQAIK
-474 FALVWKKSPLDAI
+474 FAIVWKDSPVDAR
-487 CDYALFWVLYAG
+487 CDYALFWALYGG
-499 LIMLMVVP
+499 LIMLIIVP

-525 GRKEKNIFMRLPK
+525 GRKEKNILMRIPK
-538 GFLALYGLVNFGS
+538 GFLALYGVVSFGS
-551 DVLSYS
+551 DILSYS
-557 RILALALSGG
+557 RILALALSGS
-567 VLAQVMNILGTMST
+567 VLAQVMNILGTMGSS
-581 NPATIVIGTIFVF
+581 PVAVVVGMIFVF
-594 LIGHTLNL
+594 IVGHTINL
-602 ALSALGSFV
+602 ALSTLGSFV

-622 GKFYEDGGRPYV
+622 GKFYEDGGRPYA
-634 PAEPSERY
+634 PATPSERY
-642 SDYDMPEDMPIKNQI
+642 SDYDAA
-657 S
+657 

>member
-1 MSTCVMKRLT
+1 MKRLT

-34 DMVGTDSDS
+34 DTVGTDSDS

-55 ECENSLAAIES
+55 ECENSLASIES

-143 LALDL
+143 LSLDSN
-148 KGTESTRLV
+148 GTESTRLV
-157 FGSLPASTEES
+157 FGSLPTSTEES

-181 RVIKRDPTAAYAIFI
+181 RVIKRDPNAAYAIFI
-196 AEKSDADELMR
+196 AERSDADELMR

-230 AAANEKTSAL
+230 AAANERISAL

-262 VLWDTVSTELVGER
+262 VLWDTVSTELVGEQ

-291 GWIPEKRTGKVTAA
+291 GWIPEKRTEKVTAA
-305 LDALGCAYD
+305 LDVLGCAYD

-350 TFDPTFVMSFFY
+350 TFDPTFIMSFFY
-362 ILFFAMMFADVGYGL
+362 VLFFAMMFADVGYGL
-377 LLVLGGFLAPRL
+377 VLAVGGFLIPRL
-389 LHMKPEKS
+389 LHMKPEKAA
-397 KPFYMFGF
+397 PFRMFAF
-405 CGLGCIVTGVL
+405 CGIGSIITGVL

-423 MPLALM
+423 MPLALI
-429 RAFRPDAELPETLA
+429 RAFNPEAELPSTLA
-443 LIVDP
+443 IVVDP
-448 IADPMTF
+448 VAQPTTF
-455 LIIGL
+455 LLIAL
-460 ALGFIHL
+460 ALGFVHL
-467 VAGQMIK
+467 VAGQAIK
-474 FALVWKKSPLDAI
+474 FAIVWKDSPVDAI
-487 CDYALFWVLYAG
+487 CDYALFWALYGG
-499 LIMLMVVP
+499 LIMLIIVP

-525 GRKEKNIFMRLPK
+525 GRKEKNILMRIPK
-538 GFLALYGLVNFGS
+538 GFLALYGVVSFGS
-551 DVLSYS
+551 DILSYS
-557 RILALALSGG
+557 RILALALSGS
-567 VLAQVMNILGTMST
+567 VLAQVMNILGTMGSS
-581 NPATIVIGTIFVF
+581 PVAVVVGMIFVF
-594 LIGHTLNL
+594 IVGHTINL
-602 ALSALGSFV
+602 ALSTLGSFV

-622 GKFYEDGGRPYV
+622 GKFYEDGGRPYA
-634 PAEPSERY
+634 PATPSERY
-642 SDYDMPEDMPIKNQI
+642 SDYDAA
-657 S
+657 

>member
-1 MSTCVMKRLT
+1 MKRLT

-34 DMVGTDSDS
+34 DTVGTDSDS

-55 ECENSLAAIES
+55 ECENSLASIES

-143 LALDL
+143 LSLDSN
-148 KGTESTRLV
+148 GTESTRLV
-157 FGSLPASTEES
+157 FGSLPTSTEES

-181 RVIKRDPTAAYAIFI
+181 RVIKRDPNAAYAIFI
-196 AEKSDADELMR
+196 AERSDADELMR

-230 AAANEKTSAL
+230 AAANERISAL

-262 VLWDTVSTELVGER
+262 VLWDTVSTELVGEQ

-291 GWIPEKRTGKVTAA
+291 GWIPEKRTEKVTAA

-350 TFDPTFVMSFFY
+350 TFDPTFIMSFFY
-362 ILFFAMMFADVGYGL
+362 VLFFAMMFADVGYGL
-377 LLVLGGFLAPRL
+377 VLAVGGFLIPRL
-389 LHMKPEKS
+389 LHMKPEKAA
-397 KPFYMFGF
+397 PFRMFAF
-405 CGLGCIVTGVL
+405 CGIGSIITGVL

-423 MPLALM
+423 MPLALI
-429 RAFRPDAELPETLA
+429 RAFNPEAELPSTLA
-443 LIVDP
+443 IVVDP
-448 IADPMTF
+448 VAQPTTF
-455 LIIGL
+455 LLIAL
-460 ALGFIHL
+460 ALGFVHL
-467 VAGQMIK
+467 VAGQAIK
-474 FALVWKKSPLDAI
+474 FAIVWKDSPVDAI
-487 CDYALFWVLYAG
+487 CDYALFWALYGG
-499 LIMLMVVP
+499 LIMLIIVP

-525 GRKEKNIFMRLPK
+525 GRKEKNILMRIPK
-538 GFLALYGLVNFGS
+538 GFLALYGVVSFGP
-551 DVLSYS
+551 DILSYS
-557 RILALALSGG
+557 RILALALSGS
-567 VLAQVMNILGTMST
+567 VLAQVMNILGTMGSS
-581 NPATIVIGTIFVF
+581 PVAVVVGMIFVF
-594 LIGHTLNL
+594 IVGHTINL
-602 ALSALGSFV
+602 ALSTLGSFV

-622 GKFYEDGGRPYV
+622 GKFYEDGGRPYA
-634 PAEPSERY
+634 PATPSERY
-642 SDYDMPEDMPIKNQI
+642 SDYDAA
-657 S
+657 